1 MSDKGLHDCLRC
13 WEEGGADPF
22 SRIMFLCPTCGNK
35 RCPKATDHRNECTG
49 SNKAGQK
56 GSADEE
62 AAPII
67 EKLTAIEASRPR
79 VPVLISQLAGES
91 LVQMIA
97 RRRRIV
103 AEESRAICDAVGFGT
118 GAMLGEQHIPLKEFR
133 PEPEKIESLA
143 VIARNMNQVRVDMR
157 ELGAV
162 FESETTGKIA
172 RDGKRYQFFVAFD
185 ERHLEGKRFTA
196 VLKLRNA
203 DWRTCRLADEI
214 AYRYAQSCQNGRESG

>member
-1 MSDKGLHDCLRC
+1 MDDLETQLR
-13 WEEGGADPF
+13 EQLAEIRRRA
-22 SRIMFLCPTCGNK
+22 N
-35 RCPKATDHRNECTG
+35 
-49 SNKAGQK
+49 
-56 GSADEE
+56 EE

-67 EKLTAIEASRPR
+67 KQLTAIEATKPR
-79 VPVLISQLAGES
+79 VPMALLGQS
-91 LVQMIA
+91 LPQAMIEDMA
-97 RRRRIV
+97 ASH
-103 AEESRAICDAVGFGT
+103 AEVCAAIDAMAYGT
-118 GAMLGEQHIPLKEFR
+118 GAMLGEQHIPLKEFQ

-143 VIARNMNQVRVDMR
+143 VIARNMNQVRVDLR

-162 FESETTGKIA
+162 FESETTGKIT

-214 AYRYAQSCQNGRESG
+214 AYRYAQTCQNGRESG